1 MSGTPDDPEVLELAS
16 AISSGVPVEW
26 QDVLEKMGADGGAA
40 VVDDLRLIEAIAQFH
55 RGSAPQSPPVAS
67 SERWGH
73 FLLLEPIGAGSFAT
87 VYRARDTKLDCEVAV
102 KLLRP
107 PSGVLLDEAKVL
119 GEARRL
125 ARVRHPNVVSVYGAD
140 YIDGQVGIWMEF
152 VKGRTLADGLKS
164 QGPLGAPETALI
176 GLDVC
181 RALAAVHRAGLL
193 HGDLKAQNVM
203 REQGGRTVLMDFGTG
218 RDLVST
224 NETTTV
230 VYVNDFAGTPL
241 YLPPEVFAGVSRSKA
256 TDIYSLGVLLY
267 HLVTGAFPVDG
278 KTSDDVREAHARGDR
293 HHLRDVRPDLSDAF
307 VAIVEQAL
315 AIDPMHRFR
324 TIGAFEQELA
334 RFIGTPSQLID
345 DDPRRDR
352 DWSRRSP
359 FVVASAVAGVVL
371 AALLVIWTVNRTS
384 APSTPNVSALTPAAV
399 QPDAAAVAPAASA
412 DGEYTVDASLYRAA
426 GNTEVPLPAGGR
438 VAPGDRLALHVQ
450 TSRPTYVYVVDEDD
464 QGESYLLFPLPNQQ
478 PANPL
483 PAGTSVRLPGGSSKQ
498 PLYWQVTSA
507 GGREHFLIF
516 VTPEPLGAF
525 DRMFASLDRPVLNA
539 PVLSARMPTEAV
551 GILRGIGGITA
562 ATAVPGRGL
571 LAEQFTTPLRGGSE
585 VARGLWVRQITLE
598 NPGQ

>member
-1 MSGTPDDPEVLELAS
+1 MSAAPDDPELVELAS

-26 QDVLEKMGADGGAA
+26 QDVLNKISAGGNAE
-40 VVDDLRLIEAIAQFH
+40 VFDDLRLIEAIAQFH
-55 RGSAPQSPPVAS
+55 RDSTTPSPPVVS
-67 SERWGH
+67 GDRWGH
-73 FLLLEPIGAGSFAT
+73 FVLLEPIGTGSFAT

-107 PSGVLLDEAKVL
+107 PSGVVLDETKVL
-119 GEARRL
+119 AEARRL

-152 VKGRTLADGLKS
+152 VKGRTLADALKA
-164 QGPLGAPETALI
+164 QGSFGAPETALI

-218 RDLVST
+218 KDLVAT
-224 NETTTV
+224 NDTTTV
-230 VYVNDFAGTPL
+230 ITVNDFAGTPL
-241 YLPPEVFAGVSRSKA
+241 YLPPEVFAGASRSKA
-256 TDIYSLGVLLY
+256 VDIYSLGVLLY
-267 HLVTGAFPVDG
+267 HLLTGGFPVDG
-278 KTSDDVREAHARGDR
+278 KTSDDVREAHARGER

-307 VAIVEQAL
+307 VAIVEHAL
-315 AIDPMHRFR
+315 AIDPLRRFG

-334 RFIGTPSQLID
+334 RFIGTPSQLVD
-345 DDPRRDR
+345 DTPRR

-359 FVVASAVAGVVL
+359 LVVASAVVGVVL
-371 AALLVIWTVNRTS
+371 ATLLVVWTVNRTS
-384 APSTPNVSALTPAAV
+384 APSTPNVSALTPSAV

-412 DGEYTVDASLYRAA
+412 DGEYTIDASLYRAA

-438 VAPGDRLALHVQ
+438 VAPGDRLALHMR

-498 PLYWQVTSA
+498 PVYWQVTSA

-516 VTPEPLGAF
+516 VTPEPLGTF
-525 DRMFASLDRPVLNA
+525 DRMFASLARPVLNA

-571 LAEQFTTPLRGGSE
+571 LADQFTTPLRSGTE

>member
-1 MSGTPDDPEVLELAS
+1 LSAAPDDPELVELAS

-26 QDVLEKMGADGGAA
+26 QDVLNKISAGGNAE
-40 VVDDLRLIEAIAQFH
+40 VFDDLRLIEAIAQFH
-55 RGSAPQSPPVAS
+55 RDSTTPSPPVVS
-67 SERWGH
+67 GDRWGH
-73 FLLLEPIGAGSFAT
+73 FVLLEPIGTGSFAT

-107 PSGVLLDEAKVL
+107 PSGVVLDETKVL
-119 GEARRL
+119 AEARRL

-152 VKGRTLADGLKS
+152 VKGRTLADALKA
-164 QGPLGAPETALI
+164 QGSFGAPETALI

-218 RDLVST
+218 KDLVAT
-224 NETTTV
+224 NDTTTV
-230 VYVNDFAGTPL
+230 ITVNDFAGTPL
-241 YLPPEVFAGVSRSKA
+241 YLPPEVFAGASRSKA
-256 TDIYSLGVLLY
+256 VDIYSLGVLLY
-267 HLVTGAFPVDG
+267 HLLTGGFPVDG
-278 KTSDDVREAHARGDR
+278 KTSDDVREAHARGER

-307 VAIVEQAL
+307 VAIVEHAL
-315 AIDPMHRFR
+315 AIDPLRRFG

-334 RFIGTPSQLID
+334 RFIGTPSQLVD
-345 DDPRRDR
+345 DTPRR

-359 FVVASAVAGVVL
+359 LVVASAVVGVVL
-371 AALLVIWTVNRTS
+371 ATLLVVWTVNRTS
-384 APSTPNVSALTPAAV
+384 APSTPNVSALTPSAV

-412 DGEYTVDASLYRAA
+412 DGEYTIDASLYRAA

-438 VAPGDRLALHVQ
+438 VAPGDRLALHMR

-498 PLYWQVTSA
+498 PVYWQVTSA

-516 VTPEPLGAF
+516 VTPEPLGTF
-525 DRMFASLDRPVLNA
+525 DRMFASLARPVLNA

-571 LAEQFTTPLRGGSE
+571 LADQFTTPLRSGTE

>member
-1 MSGTPDDPEVLELAS
+1 MSAAPDDPELLEVAS
-16 AISSGVPVEW
+16 AISTGVPVEW
-26 QDVLEKMGADGGAA
+26 QDVRDKIGADGDPEI
-40 VVDDLRLIEAIAQFH
+40 VEDLRLIEAIAQFH
-55 RGSAPQSPPVAS
+55 RDSTPPSPPVVP
-67 SERWGH
+67 SERWSH
-73 FLLLEPIGAGSFAT
+73 FELLEPIGAGSFAT

-218 RDLVST
+218 KDLVST
-224 NETTTV
+224 NDTTTV

-307 VAIVEQAL
+307 VATVERAV
-315 AIDPMHRFR
+315 AVDPASRFR
-324 TIGAFEQELA
+324 TMGAFEQELA
-334 RFIGTPSQLID
+334 RFLGTASQLVD
-345 DDPRRDR
+345 DEPHHDPHLSWR
-352 DWSRRSP
+352 SRLM
-359 FVVASAVAGVVL
+359 VVSAVTGVL
-371 AALLVIWTVNRTS
+371 LTALLGIWTVSRTS
-384 APSTPNVSALTPAAV
+384 APSTPTVGAITPSVA
-399 QPDAAAVAPAASA
+399 QPGAAAAAAAST
-412 DGEYTVDASLYRAA
+412 DGEYTIDASLYRAS
-426 GNTEVPLPAGGR
+426 GDLEMPLPAGGR

-464 QGESYLLFPLPNQQ
+464 RGESYLLFPLPNQQ

-483 PAGTSVRLPGGSSKQ
+483 PAGTSGRLPGDSSTK

-516 VTPEPLGAF
+516 VTPEPLGSF
-525 DRMFASLDRPVLNA
+525 ERMFASLARPVLNA

-562 ATAVPGRGL
+562 APALPGRGL
-571 LAEQFTTPLRGGSE
+571 LADQYTTPLRSGSE
-585 VARGLWVRQITLE
+585 VAHGLWVRQITLD
-598 NPGQ
+598 NPGR

>member
-1 MSGTPDDPEVLELAS
+1 LSAAPDDPELVELAS

-26 QDVLEKMGADGGAA
+26 QDVLNKISAGGNAE
-40 VVDDLRLIEAIAQFH
+40 VFDDLRLIEAIAQFH
-55 RGSAPQSPPVAS
+55 RDSTTPSPPVVS
-67 SERWGH
+67 GDRWGH
-73 FLLLEPIGAGSFAT
+73 FVLLEPIGTGSFAT

-107 PSGVLLDEAKVL
+107 PSGVVLDEAKVL
-119 GEARRL
+119 AEARRL

-152 VKGRTLADGLKS
+152 VKGRTLADALKA
-164 QGPLGAPETALI
+164 QGSFGAPETALI

-218 RDLVST
+218 KDLVAT
-224 NETTTV
+224 NDTTTV
-230 VYVNDFAGTPL
+230 ITVNDFAGTPL
-241 YLPPEVFAGVSRSKA
+241 YLPPEVFAGASRSKA
-256 TDIYSLGVLLY
+256 VDIYSLGVLLY
-267 HLVTGAFPVDG
+267 HLLTGGFPVDG

-307 VAIVEQAL
+307 VAIVEHAL
-315 AIDPMHRFR
+315 AIDPLRRFG

-334 RFIGTPSQLID
+334 RFIGTPSQLVD
-345 DDPRRDR
+345 DTPRR

-359 FVVASAVAGVVL
+359 LVVASAVAGVVL
-371 AALLVIWTVNRTS
+371 ATLLVVWTVNRTS
-384 APSTPNVSALTPAAV
+384 APSTPNVRALTPSAV

-412 DGEYTVDASLYRAA
+412 DGEYTIDASLYRAA

-438 VAPGDRLALHVQ
+438 VAPGDRLALHMR

-498 PLYWQVTSA
+498 PVYWQVTSA

-516 VTPEPLGAF
+516 VTPEPLGTF
-525 DRMFASLDRPVLNA
+525 DRMFASLARPVLNA

-571 LAEQFTTPLRGGSE
+571 LADQFTTPLRSGTE